1 MVRYIKI
8 FLLLIFVLIWYSSA
22 SAQGMLFT
30 REVANQKFG
39 PVLKS
44 IDLPVNT
51 LLSFTNQTGNQI
63 MFRIQD
69 NQVVILDERRNVLYP
84 AGMQVNSQ
92 DVFTVF
98 SVSIIN
104 ELLSNGSGVLVSI
117 EQREDVLSISYG
129 QLTMEDGALCPPF
142 CSN

>member
-22 SAQGMLFT
+22 SAQGTLFT
-30 REVANQKFG
+30 REAANQKFG

-51 LLSFTNQTGNQI
+51 LLSFTNQTSNHL

-117 EQREDVLSISYG
+117 EQRKDVLSISYG
-129 QLTMEDGALCPPF
+129 QLTMEVGTLCPPV
-142 CSN
+142 CN

>member
-92 DVFTVF
+92 DVF